1 MRWLLVVLAL
11 AMTGAVAWLL
21 FSDPAPP
28 PRVALREPRDDDP
41 TRKPWMGLKSGT
53 LTVRVRTPDG
63 RPPPGAQV
71 GYEAGREPRLYYTT
85 DEGVRTLG
93 DVPLGDLTVV
103 VVAPGYETVRRRTR
117 VEAGVTEELTVI
129 LTASSADPR
138 R

>member
-1 MRWLLVVLAL
+1 MRWSLVVIAL
-11 AMTGAVAWLL
+11 AMAAGVAWLL
-21 FSDPAPP
+21 FGEPLQR
-28 PRVALREPRDDDP
+28 PRVALSEARDGDP
-41 TRKPWMGLKSGT
+41 TLKPWMGLKSGT

-63 RPPPGAQV
+63 RPPPGAQI

-85 DEGVRTLG
+85 DDGSRTLG

-129 LTASSADPR
+129 LTPAHEAPPR
-138 R
+138 